1 MRLNRSLCA
10 GLTFLAL
17 APTVGKAQE
26 GRLFNNSWFWGL
38 GGGGLTYW
46 TSTTAHAQAPTVS
59 IDWLITRTHWA
70 LYLGAD
76 EAFFTAKNLTYSE
89 TGRLYTDTTLTNFNN
104 VSYYAQA
111 KVRNSRHIEA
121 ELMTFPGHGILR
133 PYAGIGVSGNFVQGA
148 EMTSTPPA
156 LTPTNL
162 WFPQYYQDTYRLQA
176 SEWVSPLAIIG
187 LQAQLSRFSIYG
199 QAKLFPQDAGQYNPR
214 FFTDQAF
221 FMLQAGI
228 RINASSAIGSF

>member
-1 MRLNRSLCA
+1 
-10 GLTFLAL
+10 
-17 APTVGKAQE
+17 
-26 GRLFNNSWFWGL
+26 
-38 GGGGLTYW
+38 
-46 TSTTAHAQAPTVS
+46 
-59 IDWLITRTHWA
+59 
-70 LYLGAD
+70 
-76 EAFFTAKNLTYSE
+76 
-89 TGRLYTDTTLTNFNN
+89 
-104 VSYYAQA
+104 
-111 KVRNSRHIEA
+111 
-121 ELMTFPGHGILR
+121 
-133 PYAGIGVSGNFVQGA
+133 
-148 EMTSTPPA
+148 
-156 LTPTNL
+156 L